1 MVWRTPRCVAAGRLR
16 GSVQGL
22 SCGVVLLA
30 LAGIGLL
37 LLLLLLRP
45 GLLHCVHLE
54 GQHAAQ
60 LSGHAANLVAQSG
73 LPDQAAD
80 GAAERLAKLA
90 DQVAEQALRRDLSHR
105 LLRIGLL
112 HRIGLEGEHA
122 AELGY
127 PLGFEGPMGELIEHQ
142 RCGFTHGSLS
152 VTWQAEVADLL
163 TKAGQPI
170 AEKAR
175 ELVPVDQG
183 DLKQS
188 ISVSARIKNKVGNAE
203 FSAAMRAGL
212 GKAAAVRAMRDAR
225 RADGGS
231 FAEMFVGPAVPQGFY
246 GHLVE
251 FGTRRT
257 TAHAISTSSTR

>member
-1 MVWRTPRCVAAGRLR
+1 MSRPVVV
-16 GSVQGL
+16 SVSGFREL
-22 SCGVVLLA
+22 ERA
-30 LAGIGLL
+30 LA
-37 LLLLLLRP
+37 
-45 GLLHCVHLE
+45 E
-54 GQHAAQ
+54 
-60 LSGHAANLVAQSG
+60 
-73 LPDQAAD
+73 LPKAT
-80 GAAERLAKLA
+80 GRN
-90 DQVAEQALRRDLSHR
+90 VLRR
-105 LLRIGLL
+105 
-112 HRIGLEGEHA
+112 
-122 AELGY
+122 
-127 PLGFEGPMGELIEHQ
+127 
-142 RCGFTHGSLS
+142 T
-152 VTWQAEVADLL
+152 L
-163 TKAGQPI
+163 TKAAQPI

-203 FSAAMRAGL
+203 FAAAMRAGL

-257 TAHAISTSSTR
+257 TAQPFMRPAWDAEQRAALDIIKAELGNEIILAARRVARSKRQSVDVKYRASLAALLAVEAAN